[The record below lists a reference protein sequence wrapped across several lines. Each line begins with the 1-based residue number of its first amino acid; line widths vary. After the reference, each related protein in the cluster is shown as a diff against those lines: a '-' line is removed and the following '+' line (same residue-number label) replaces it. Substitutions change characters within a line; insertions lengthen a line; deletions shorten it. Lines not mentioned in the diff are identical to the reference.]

1 MKHKT
6 PLNGTSTGTTP
17 AKSTGVKQGAL
28 VIPGPKFP
36 LGRVVMTP
44 AAMQVLTPDDV
55 ITALR
60 RHVTGDWGDVCQE
73 DWDENLLSL
82 REGFRLFSV
91 YHTQSGTK
99 HWVIT
104 EHDRSV
110 TTVLLP
116 EDY

>member
-1 MKHKT
+1 M
-6 PLNGTSTGTTP
+6 PVNGTSTTATLSKP
-17 AKSTGVKQGAL
+17 SPKPPTAV

-44 AAMQVLTPDDV
+44 AAMQALTPDDV
-55 ITALR
+55 IFALR

-73 DWDENLLSL
+73 DWDENLFSL

-91 YHTQSGTK
+91 YHTKAGIK

-104 EHDRSV
+104 ECDRSA